1 MDNKIQLSAW
11 GETVISRTTEY
22 ALRAVVFLAENSASG
37 QTTDQMAKATKIPGP
52 YLSKVLQQLA
62 RASIVRSQRGLGG
75 GFTLRKKPTDLTV
88 LEVVN
93 AVDPIQRITECP
105 LGLDAHATKL
115 CGLHR
120 RLDEASALVE
130 RAFGQTSIADL
141 LAGPEAENVYTF
153 PFPKIEAKSS
163 KRRQR

>member
-1 MDNKIQLSAW
+1 M
-11 GETVISRTTEY
+11 ISQTTEY

-37 QTTDQMAKATKIPGP
+37 QTTDQMSKATKIPGP

-62 RASIVRSQRGLGG
+62 RAQIVKSQRGLGG
-75 GFTLRKKPTDLTV
+75 GFTLRSKPADLTV

-93 AVDPIQRITECP
+93 AVDPIQRIRECP

-130 RAFGQTSIADL
+130 KAFGQTTIADL
-141 LAGPEAENVYTF
+141 LAGADGDNVYTF
-153 PFPKIEAKSS
+153 PFPKTEEKPS
-163 KRRQR
+163 KRRQK